1 MRFARLQSKFALS
14 VVALASA
21 VIGQAI
27 CVQSAHAQDRPY
39 PNKVVRIVTSLGVG
53 AGADGMTRA
62 IGEQLSRRLGQQ
74 FIVDSRPGAGG
85 NIAADFVA
93 KAPADGYTLWMS
105 SLAANAIQMSYTKGL
120 SYDLRKDYVPI
131 TKFAH
136 IANGIFVGPNFQANT
151 LAELTATGKA
161 APGKLSCASSGTGGL
176 LHLTC
181 EMYKKAAGVDALH
194 VPYKSS
200 VVFLP
205 EITVGAV
212 SMVLDNIPI
221 YVPMVKSGKIKAL
234 AVTTTKRS
242 PVLPDVPTA
251 MEQGVNMDSSGL
263 FGLLGP
269 AGTPRE
275 VVQLL
280 NRELASILNDRE
292 LREKLLQQGIELEYT
307 TPEAWRQM
315 IDQEII
321 KWARV
326 IQDAG
331 LRPD

>member
-1 MRFARLQSKFALS
+1 MTSARLQPKFALS
-14 VVALASA
+14 VIALVGAA
-21 VIGQAI
+21 IGQAV
-27 CVQSAHAQDRPY
+27 CVPGAFAQDRPY
-39 PNKVVRIVTSLGVG
+39 PYRVVRFITSLGGG

-62 IGEQLSRRLGQQ
+62 IGEQLSRTLGQQ
-74 FIVDSRPGAGG
+74 FIVDARPGAGG
-85 NIAADFVA
+85 NIAAEFVT
-93 KAPADGYTLWMS
+93 KATPDGYTLWMS

-131 TKFAH
+131 SKFAH
-136 IANGIFVGPNFQANT
+136 IANGIFVGPSFQAST
-151 LAELTATGKA
+151 LAELTAMGKA

-200 VVFLP
+200 VIFLP

-221 YVPMVKSGKIKAL
+221 YVPMVKSGRIKAL

-263 FGLLGP
+263 FGLLAP

-280 NRELASILNDRE
+280 NRELAPILNNKE
-292 LREKLLQQGIELEYT
+292 LREKLLQQGIELEHT

-315 IDQEII
+315 IDQEIA

-331 LRPD
+331 LRPN